1 MKSLKAIEAANLIP
15 VNKAAKKALD
25 SLKEPI
31 QRDQIHVFQL
41 IEWAIRKNIAQSNET
56 LDWMILKAQ
65 EAPPAKVLK
74 LMGLTGMKN
83 LPTEP
88 EELALSL
95 IQEIEAWIQDEVPD
109 YQAEVRFLN
118 RMM

>member
-1 MKSLKAIEAANLIP
+1 MKSLKAIKTANLCS

-41 IEWAIRKNIAQSNET
+41 IEWAIRKNIAQSNEI
-56 LDWMILKAQ
+56 LDWTILKAQ
-65 EAPPAKVLK
+65 EAPPVKALK
-74 LMGLTGMKN
+74 MMGLTGMKN

-88 EELALSL
+88 KELALSL
-95 IQEIEAWIQDEVPD
+95 IQEIEAWIRDEDPD

-118 RMM
+118 RMV